1 MKNAHLRF
9 GSLEFVKISK
19 DTQTRIRVRLDRF
32 IGERSREGD
41 GEGHLISVVGSDTEI
56 GAIWAAVTD
65 LGRFTVEG
73 PGLPPISITLGKDA
87 QTFRGTL
94 SVSGRKRPLRHL
106 VAISERMAQ
115 SRPGADLGGKC
126 TILANGAADF
136 LLYRT
141 SRRFGLPVLPHWAE
155 WFVAELHRR
164 RAIRPLIGVGC
175 VPVAVV
181 GSRGT
186 FLGVIA
192 LGLRRKQISIPEK
205 NGPIIWGSV
214 SNPLFEATNNQI

>member
-9 GSLEFVKISK
+9 GSLEFVKNSK

-32 IGERSREGD
+32 IGERSKDGD
-41 GEGHLISVVGSDTEI
+41 CEGHLISVVGSDAEI
-56 GAIWAAVTD
+56 GAIWAAVAD

-73 PGLPPISITLGKDA
+73 PGLQPISVTLGKDA

-94 SVSGRKRPLRHL
+94 SIPGRKRPLRHL
-106 VAISERMAQ
+106 VAVSERMAE
-115 SRPGADLGGKC
+115 SRPGANTGGRC
-126 TILANGAADF
+126 TILANGTADF
-136 LLYRT
+136 LLYRI
-141 SRRFGLPVLPHWAE
+141 SRRFGLPVLPDWTE

-164 RAIRPLIGVGC
+164 RAIRPRIGVGC
-175 VPVAVV
+175 APVAVV

-192 LGLRRKQISIPEK
+192 QGLRRKQISIPEK
-205 NGPIIWGSV
+205 NGPITWSPIR
-214 SNPLFEATNNQI
+214 NPLFEATNSRV